1 MWVGRTCKLFVA
13 DVRSMTMA
21 WQRRAGM
28 GDTVEMSNRITN
40 PVRSGM
46 RMRAVR
52 ALQEFFRLEAAG
64 GLLLVVA
71 AALALVIANSPW
83 QSVYVEWRG
92 HALHWINDGL
102 MAVFFL
108 LVALEIK
115 RETVSGQL
123 SGRGQL
129 WLPVACAFGG
139 MVVPGILYLVLAG
152 ADPDA
157 HRGWAIPTATDIA
170 FSLGVL
176 ALLGRRAPM
185 ALRLLLS
192 TIAVADD
199 LGAILIIA
207 LFYAGQLSWLML
219 AGAVLAW
226 LAMLALNRRNIRS
239 AWPYLL
245 IGVAMWVCLLQSG
258 VHATLAGVV
267 TGLMIPHRATD
278 ADDANTPLESLEH
291 TLHPWVA
298 YAILPLFAFANAGLS
313 LHGMQVGDLARGV
326 PLAVIVGLAI
336 GKPLGI
342 CAGALFCH
350 ATRVSRLPAEIPPRA
365 LPGLGML
372 CGIGFTMSLF
382 IASLAFGGDGARF
395 EGAVLGVLCG
405 SLVSALLG
413 LAWLRLVPPN
423 ADQVSGTGGE
433 IV

>member
-1 MWVGRTCKLFVA
+1 MPDHVTK
-13 DVRSMTMA
+13 
-21 WQRRAGM
+21 
-28 GDTVEMSNRITN
+28 
-40 PVRSGM
+40 PVRL
-46 RMRAVR
+46 AVR
-52 ALQEFFRLEAAG
+52 LRALRALREFFRLEAAG
-64 GLLLVVA
+64 GLLLIVA
-71 AALALVIANSPW
+71 AALSLVIANSPW
-83 QSVYVEWRG
+83 QDILAEWRG

-129 WLPVACAFGG
+129 WLPVACALGG
-139 MVVPGILYLVLAG
+139 MVVPGVLYVALSN
-152 ADPDA
+152 ADSGA

-176 ALLGRRAPM
+176 ALLGRRVPT

-207 LFYAGQLSWLML
+207 LFYAGQLSWLAL
-219 AGAVLAW
+219 GGAVLAW
-226 LAMLALNRRNIRS
+226 LAMLALNRRNVGS
-239 AWPYLL
+239 VWPYLL
-245 IGVAMWVCLLQSG
+245 IGVAMWVCLLHSG

-267 TGLMIPHRATD
+267 TGMMIPHRANHD
-278 ADDANTPLESLEH
+278 DDAGTPLETLEH
-291 TLHPWVA
+291 ALHPWVA

-313 LHGMQVGDLARGV
+313 LHGFQLRDLAQGV
-326 PLAVIVGLAI
+326 PLAVIAGLVL

-342 CAGALFCH
+342 CAGALLCH
-350 ATRVSRLPAEIPPRA
+350 FTRVSRLPAGISLGA

-382 IASLAFGGDGARF
+382 IATLAFGGDAPRF
-395 EGAVLGVLCG
+395 DGAVLGVLCG
-405 SLVSALLG
+405 SLISALLG
-413 LAWLRLVPPN
+413 LAWLRYVPRKAN
-423 ADQVSGTGGE
+423 QVSGTGGD
-433 IV
+433 ID